1 MTLVDKGYRTE
12 RQLHETALRCCKKQ
26 FESTLQLSLK
36 DVYGHPFEK
45 VTDCTRIKL

>member
-1 MTLVDKGYRTE
+1 MTLIAKGCGPE
-12 RQLHETALRCCKKQ
+12 RQLHETALRFCKKQ

-45 VTDCTRIKL
+45 VIDCTRIKL